1 MVDEIVVKVNN
12 RIITKSEFDERAA
25 YLVQQIQQQHTGP
38 GFQEE
43 LQSARDALLANL
55 ITEAL
60 LIERAETIF
69 DMDKIRGSLIDDFKK
84 QQNIPNDNELE
95 KALKDQGIS
104 RKELEDQLIR
114 MAVPNEIINYDVK
127 RKISVS
133 DQEME
138 EYYGRNL
145 AKWEIPAQVTFHEI
159 VLLYTRDDRDEVRAR
174 ADAVVKQAKAGTADD
189 FIELVKQYS
198 EAGTRETQGL
208 LGPLPRADL
217 QENIANVAFTMD
229 QGTVSEPI
237 DTGRSFHI
245 IRLDARV
252 PANTRTLA
260 DPSVKQEVHDAV
272 RDDKYRPRFDIY
284 LKKLWRENYI
294 EVAPKYESYLVVSPL
309 KIAPANEKNATLP
322 AAPPP
327 GAAPPPESAPASGN
341 PPSDATTSSAKP
353 PESKPPDARPPDAD
367 HPASPPDPNPPASP
381 PEQAP
386 PQRD

>member
-1 MVDEIVVKVNN
+1 
-12 RIITKSEFDERAA
+12 
-25 YLVQQIQQQHTGP
+25 
-38 GFQEE
+38 
-43 LQSARDALLANL
+43 
-55 ITEAL
+55 
-60 LIERAETIF
+60 
-69 DMDKIRGSLIDDFKK
+69 
-84 QQNIPNDNELE
+84 
-95 KALKDQGIS
+95 
-104 RKELEDQLIR
+104 
-114 MAVPNEIINYDVK
+114 
-127 RKISVS
+127 
-133 DQEME
+133 
-138 EYYGRNL
+138 
-145 AKWEIPAQVTFHEI
+145 
-159 VLLYTRDDRDEVRAR
+159 VRAR

-189 FIELVKQYS
+189 FTELVKQYS

-245 IRLDARV
+245 IRLDART

-260 DPSVKQEVHDAV
+260 DPAVKQEVHDQV

-341 PPSDATTSSAKP
+341 PPSDATTSNAKPPESKP

-367 HPASPPDPNPPASP
+367 HPAGAPDPNPPASP

>member
-1 MVDEIVVKVNN
+1 VFAAMVDEIVVKVNN

-25 YLVQQIQQQHTGP
+25 YLVQQVQQQHSGP
-38 GFQEE
+38 GFSDE
-43 LQSARDALLANL
+43 LQGARDALLANL

-84 QQNIPNDNELE
+84 QQSIPNDAEFE
-95 KALKDQGIS
+95 KALKDQGMS

-133 DQEME
+133 DEEME
-138 EYYGRNL
+138 EYYNQNR
-145 AKWEIPAQVTFHEI
+145 ARWETPEQVTFHEI

-174 ADAVVKQAKAGTADD
+174 ADAVVKQAKAGED
-189 FIELVKQYS
+189 FVELVKQYS

-217 QENIANVAFTMD
+217 HESIANVAFTID
-229 QGTVSEPI
+229 PGTVSEPI

-245 IRLDARV
+245 IRLDART
-252 PANTRTLA
+252 PATSKTLA
-260 DPSVKQEVHDAV
+260 EVKQEVHDQV
-272 RDDKYRPRFDIY
+272 RDQKYRPRFDTY
-284 LKKLWRENYI
+284 LRKLWRENYI

-309 KIAPANEKNATLP
+309 KQVPGNQKNAVLP
-322 AAPPP
+322 NAPPPGSTPGATP
-327 GAAPPPESAPASGN
+327 GAAPPESTPPPA
-341 PPSDATTSSAKP
+341 AATSSATPKDDKPPDAKP
-353 PESKPPDARPPDAD
+353 PEVPD
-367 HPASPPDPNPPASP
+367 ASPPD
-381 PEQAP
+381 QAP
-386 PQRD
+386 PR

>member
-25 YLVQQIQQQHTGP
+25 YLVQQIQQQHPGP

-43 LQSARDALLANL
+43 LSAARDALLANL

-69 DMDKIRGSLIDDFKK
+69 DMDKIRGSLVDDFKK
-84 QQNIPNDNELE
+84 QQNIPNDAELD
-95 KALKDQGIS
+95 KALKDQSIS

-138 EYYGRNL
+138 DYYNQNRV
-145 AKWEIPAQVTFHEI
+145 KWETPEQVTFHEI
-159 VLLYTRDDRDEVRAR
+159 VLMYRRDNKDEVKAR
-174 ADAVVKQAKAGTADD
+174 AESVVKQAKTGTGDD
-189 FIELVKQYS
+189 FIELVKQHS

-217 QENIANVAFTMD
+217 LENIANVAFTLD
-229 QGTVSEPI
+229 AGTVSEPI
-237 DTGRSFHI
+237 DTGRSFHV
-245 IRLDARV
+245 IRLDART
-252 PANTRTLA
+252 PATTRTLA
-260 DPSVKQEVHDAV
+260 DPSLRQEVHDQV
-272 RDDKYRPRFDIY
+272 RDEKYRPRFDIY
-284 LKKLWRENYI
+284 LRKLWRENYI

-327 GAAPPPESAPASGN
+327 GSAPPPPGAAPAPGA
-341 PPSDATTSSAKP
+341 PPQDSAK
-353 PESKPPDARPPDAD
+353 PPDAD
-367 HPASPPDPNPPASP
+367 HPASPPDASP
-381 PEQAP
+381 PGQAP
-386 PQRD
+386 PR

>member
-25 YLVQQIQQQHTGP
+25 YLVQQIQQQHSGV

-43 LQSARDALLANL
+43 LQAARDALLANL

-95 KALKDQGIS
+95 KALKDQGMS
-104 RKELEDQLIR
+104 RKDLEDQLIR

-133 DQEME
+133 DQEMD
-138 EYYGRNL
+138 EYYARNR
-145 AKWEIPAQVTFHEI
+145 AKWETPAQVTFHEI
-159 VLLYTRDDRDEVRAR
+159 VLLYTRDNRDEVRAR

-198 EAGTRETQGL
+198 EAGTRETQGM

-217 QENIANVAFTMD
+217 QENIANVAFTID

-245 IRLDARV
+245 IRLDART

-260 DPSVKQEVHDAV
+260 DPTVKQEVHDQV

-327 GAAPPPESAPASGN
+327 GAAPPPASAA
-341 PPSDATTSSAKP
+341 P
-353 PESKPPDARPPDAD
+353 PEPKPPDAD
-367 HPASPPDPNPPASP
+367 HPASPPDANPPASP
-381 PEQAP
+381 PEQSP
-386 PQRD
+386 PRRG